1 MFYLVWLLRFI
12 SFEKSRS
19 VSKQKRMR
27 AKRFGHK
34 NGLQKKIG
42 GRPFPSTQTLEVDWL
57 KVGIKTKMYLLN
69 VRWLEMERIELFPQ
83 K

>member
-1 MFYLVWLLRFI
+1 MFYLVWLRLMPW
-12 SFEKSRS
+12 S
-19 VSKQKRMR
+19 VLDIEMGFKE
-27 AKRFGHK
+27 
-34 NGLQKKIG
+34 KIG

-57 KVGIKTKMYLLN
+57 KVGIKTKIYLLN